1 MIEKRRVLITGA
13 MGRIGRALTTGLA
26 ETYTL
31 RLHDLKPDM
40 APDGFDF
47 AAADITSFEAV
58 RPMMEGIDT
67 VVHLAGNPSVEA
79 EWESILNANIIG
91 TRNVLE
97 AARKAGVRRVVF
109 ASSNH
114 AMGIYDRDGEW
125 PVYHTMPVRPDSLY
139 GASKAMGEVLGR
151 HYHDAFELDFIAL
164 RIGWY
169 ADEPSKAKDQPVL
182 RAMWLGPNDTI
193 NIVRGAIETG
203 TTFGIYYAVSNNP
216 DRRWDITNTMIEL
229 GYRPV
234 DRWDEATGLDE
245 DHAPGSPMPREE
257 WP

>member
-91 TRNVLE
+91 TRNILE

-193 NIVRGAIETG
+193 NIVRGAIETE

-245 DHAPGSPMPREE
+245 DHAPGSPMPWEE